1 MSSKNI
7 IEEINAEIKKL
18 YEKYNLALSNND
30 YDTALSIGIEIIE
43 KLLDTT
49 NTYVIANLTNP
60 YIKEVAKGIISY
72 HEKTLAFVKGTQE
85 ALKTMP
91 PIYSFDAKEKAIE
104 SLTSSINGLF
114 SFLLGSL
121 VILADILSTNNVSQ
135 RKEDKN
141 TIPRVV

>member
-1 MSSKNI
+1 MSTKNI

-18 YEKYNLALSNND
+18 YEKYNNALSNNE
-30 YDTALSIGIEIIE
+30 YDIALSIGIEIIE

-49 NTYVIANLTNP
+49 NTYVIANLSNP
-60 YIKEVAKGIISY
+60 YVKEVAQGIISY

-121 VILADILSTNNVSQ
+121 IILADILSTNNKNKS
-135 RKEDKN
+135 REDKN